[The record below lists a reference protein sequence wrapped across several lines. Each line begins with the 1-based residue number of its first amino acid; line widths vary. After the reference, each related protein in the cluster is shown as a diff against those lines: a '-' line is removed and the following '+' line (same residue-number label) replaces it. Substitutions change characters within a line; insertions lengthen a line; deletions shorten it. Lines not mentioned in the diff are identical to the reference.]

1 MTTVPVTAASRPEGS
16 PAHPAAAVSVPSVS
30 FQDILAVFKRRLV
43 LIVVLFILFSG
54 LVVGGWFA
62 AREWLPLWPGE
73 ALVECIS
80 DRPRAAMNVR
90 EDVTDQRD
98 FERFVLTQAQ
108 IVESPNVLSDT
119 LKAFEVKATEW
130 YKEHD
135 GPRLFLD
142 FEELVHA
149 APQRGTNLLKI
160 SVATRSPKDP
170 HVIVNKLVEQY
181 LERAKEFNV
190 GEYRRERAAYQSD
203 LEGLTSS
210 ISDKQTQL
218 VALHQRLPPGYVS
231 IGTNVV
237 AQDYAAGKA
246 QVAELQQF
254 ETELASLVDVYR
266 QAGGAALSPEDTQFV
281 EAHPIVSALSNQLF
295 AVHQQVAVERN
306 DFGDNHET
314 VRRLEQQRTVIE
326 SELTRQRQQQLDEVL
341 RYRVAEVETRHAAA
355 QQALLLVQ
363 EKLADSEALMADMDA
378 VVSQY
383 RSLEEEITLLKER
396 RTEMTTYIGE
406 LDRIIRERAAIRV
419 EKRQDA
425 IEPPERSFPRTYL
438 IPAGVALS
446 LLLALGIPLLLEFA
460 DTSLRTPADV
470 LRHLRQPL
478 LAVLPDAD
486 DEEVTIRA
494 LETAVRDE
502 PKTMF
507 SEVFRAMRTNLQF
520 ATTAD
525 RQRSILV
532 TSPRPGDGK
541 TTVACNLAVLCAQ
554 GGQRVLLID
563 ANFRRPAVHRLFG
576 LDGVKGFS
584 NVLVGQASLT
594 DVVSAGGVERLDVV
608 PTGPMPPNPAELIGS
623 AQTARV
629 IAEALQRYDRVII
642 DAPPVLLASDAGNLA
657 TMVDGVIVVCRAN
670 ASSRGMGLRTFGLL
684 SRLNARILGCVLNA
698 ARAARGGYFRE
709 QLRTFY
715 EYQTDEPAAKKIKR

>member
-1 MTTVPVTAASRPEGS
+1 PIVTI
-16 PAHPAAAVSVPSVS
+16 
-30 FQDILAVFKRRLV
+30 QDVLTIIRRRLV
-43 LIVVLFILFSG
+43 LIVLLFILFSG

-62 AREWLPLWPGE
+62 AREWFPLWPGE

-80 DRPRAAMNVR
+80 DRPRAAMNLR
-90 EDVTDQRD
+90 DDVTDQRD

-119 LKAFEVKATEW
+119 LKTFEVKATDW

-135 GPRLFLD
+135 GSRLYLD

-149 APQRGTNLLKI
+149 APQRGTNLLNI

-181 LERAKEFNV
+181 LERAREFNV
-190 GEYRRERAAYQSD
+190 GEYRRERAAYQND
-203 LEGLTSS
+203 LESLSS
-210 ISDKQTQL
+210 AISDKLTQL
-218 VALHQRLPPGYVS
+218 AALQQRLPPGYVS

-295 AVHQQVAVERN
+295 AVNQQLQVERN
-306 DFGDNHET
+306 DFGDNHEM
-314 VRRLEQQRTVIE
+314 VRRLEQQRIVIDT
-326 SELTRQRQQQLDEVL
+326 ELTKQRQLQLGEVL

-383 RSLEEEITLLKER
+383 RSLEEEITLLKEK
-396 RTEMTTYIGE
+396 RTEMSTYIGE

-425 IEPPERSFPRTYL
+425 IEPPERSFPRLYL
-438 IPAGVALS
+438 IPAGIALS
-446 LLLALGIPLLLEFA
+446 LLFALGIPLLLEFA
-460 DTSLRTPADV
+460 DTSLRTPSDIV
-470 LRHLRQPL
+470 RHLRLPL
-478 LAVLPDAD
+478 LAIVPDAD
-486 DEEVTIRA
+486 DEEVNIQS
-494 LETAVRDE
+494 LETAVRDQ
-502 PKTMF
+502 PQTMF
-507 SEVFRAMRTNLQF
+507 AEVFRSMRTNLQF
-520 ATTAD
+520 ASTPD

-532 TSPRPGDGK
+532 TSPRPEDGK
-541 TTVACNLAVLCAQ
+541 TTVACNLAILCAQ

-563 ANFRRPAVHRLFG
+563 ANFRRPGLQRLFG
-576 LDGVKGFS
+576 LDGKTGLS
-584 NVLVGQASLT
+584 NVLVGQASLA
-594 DVVSAGGVERLDVV
+594 DAISASGIERLDVV
-608 PTGPMPPNPAELIGS
+608 PTGPTPPNPAELIGS

-629 IAEALQRYDRVII
+629 IAEAVQRYDRVIV
-642 DAPPVLLASDAGNLA
+642 DAPPVLVAGDAGNLA
-657 TMVDGVIVVCRAN
+657 TMVDGVIVVCRAKAN
-670 ASSRGMGLRTFGLL
+670 SRGMGIRSSSMLNRV
-684 SRLNARILGCVLNA
+684 NARILGCVLNA
-698 ARAARGGYFRE
+698 ARVTRGGYFRE

-715 EYQTDEPAAKKIKR
+715 DYHADEPPPRSKR